1 MTTFAILM
9 VALAICFLG
18 IEVRNKGA
26 EIIKEL
32 QYIRDDMEHKP
43 YYKPNIQCVPC
54 HPTQPECGDCEYALS
69 SFTDAEQ
76 KMYWD
81 AIHAK
86 SQSMGINVNDLV

>member
-18 IEVRNKGA
+18 IEVRYKGA

-32 QYIRDDMEHKP
+32 QYIRDDMEHTP

-54 HPTQPECGDCEYALS
+54 KPTQPECGDCEYAVQRTSNAHL
-69 SFTDAEQ
+69 THGDVLE
-76 KMYWD
+76 MR
-81 AIHAK
+81 
-86 SQSMGINVNDLV
+86 